1 MTDDLANRAL
11 AAYFREA
18 AAQHGQALQP
28 STPEFVEHDGKRF
41 VVLGN
46 VNGALKVY
54 RVMTVN
60 GRDVLKGYK
69 RIPSWADA
77 IYA

>member
-18 AAQHGQALQP
+18 AAQDGQADQP
-28 STPEFVEHDGKRF
+28 SRPEIVEHDGKRF
-41 VVLGN
+41 IVLGN
-46 VNGALKVY
+46 VSGALKVY
-54 RVMTVN
+54 RVLTVN
-60 GRDVLKGYK
+60 GKDVLKGYK
-69 RIPSWADA
+69 RIPPWADA